1 MPETVL
7 GIDFGT
13 SCTSAGTLIGER
25 VELVRDNS
33 DPVIPTVV
41 YVPDRG
47 DVEVGRPAVLRQ
59 QSQPNRVVR
68 SVKRIL
74 GMSPGDELVR
84 RYLAGTSAKLETS
97 GDKLMFKLG
106 AQSLAPEQIA
116 ASVLTRVRELAER
129 RFGG

>member
-41 YVPDRG
+41 YLPDRG
-47 DVEVGRPAVLRQ
+47 EIEVGRRAVLRQ

-68 SVKRIL
+68 SVKRDPRPRTRTTSSCAAI
-74 GMSPGDELVR
+74 PPAR
-84 RYLAGTSAKLETS
+84 RRSSTPAATS
-97 GDKLMFKLG
+97 
-106 AQSLAPEQIA
+106 
-116 ASVLTRVRELAER
+116 
-129 RFGG
+129 

>member
-25 VELVRDNS
+25 VALVRDNS

-47 DVEVGRPAVLRQ
+47 EIEVGRRAVLAQ
-59 QSQPNRVVR
+59 QSNPNRVVR

-74 GMSPGDELVR
+74 GLAPHDELVR
-84 RYLAGTSAKLETS
+84 RYMAGSYAKLETVS
-97 GDKLMFKLG
+97 DKLMFKLG
-106 AQSLAPEQIA
+106 AQTYAP
-116 ASVLTRVRELAER
+116 
-129 RFGG
+129 